1 MLNRPLEL
9 ENKRIMKKA
18 LTDLEKHLKA
28 DVLVYYGSIVHGSDS
43 IIKDVIEGL
52 PNKKETLYIIL
63 TTGGGVLLPVQRMV
77 KVFRHYYKEV
87 NFIVPNYA
95 FSAGTILC
103 MSGDKIYMNYF
114 SCLGPIDPQVEN
126 KDHKLVPALGYLD
139 KINELLEKAR
149 QNTLTQAEFIILKD
163 FDLAELK
170 QYEHE
175 RDLAISLLKTWLTHY
190 KFKDWNKHSNGK
202 AVTSEE
208 KEKRAIQI
216 AESLSDNNRWNTH
229 GYPIDMEILTKELK
243 LKIED
248 FSLDPKLNNL
258 IIKYNECLEE
268 FISIKKHQHFVQ
280 TRNFI
285 I

>member
-1 MLNRPLEL
+1 MLNRPLEM
-9 ENKRIMKKA
+9 ENQIIMKKA

-28 DVLVYYGSIVHGSDS
+28 DVLVYYGPIVNGSDS
-43 IIKDVIEGL
+43 EIKDIVESI
-52 PNKKETLYIIL
+52 PNKKDVLYVIL

-77 KVFRHYYKEV
+77 KVFRYYYKEV

-126 KDHKLVPALGYLD
+126 KDKKLVPALGYLD
-139 KINELLEKAR
+139 KINELLDKAKN
-149 QNTLTQAEFIILKD
+149 NTLTQAEFLILKD

-170 QYEHE
+170 QYEQAK
-175 RDLAISLLKTWLTHY
+175 DLAISLLKKWLTQY
-190 KFKDWNKHSNGK
+190 KFKDWNQHSDGSI
-202 AVTSEE
+202 VTQQE
-208 KEKRAIQI
+208 KEARAVEI
-216 AESLSDNNRWNTH
+216 AELLSDNKKWNSH
-229 GYPIDMEILTKELK
+229 GFPIDIDTLTTELK

-248 FSLDPKLNNL
+248 FSKDTKLNNL
-258 IIKYNECLEE
+258 IVKYNDCLEE
-268 FISIKKHQHFVQ
+268 YVNIKKYQRFIQ

-285 I
+285 

>member
-1 MLNRPLEL
+1 MLNRPLEM
-9 ENKRIMKKA
+9 ENQLIMKKA

-28 DVLVYYGSIVHGSDS
+28 DVLVYYGPIVNGSDS
-43 IIKDVIEGL
+43 EIKDIVERI
-52 PNKKETLYIIL
+52 PNKKEVLYVIL

-77 KVFRHYYKEV
+77 KVFRYYYKEV

-126 KDHKLVPALGYLD
+126 KDNKLVPALGYLD
-139 KINELLEKAR
+139 KINELLDKAKN
-149 QNTLTQAEFIILKD
+149 NTLTQAEFLILKD

-170 QYEHE
+170 QYEQAK
-175 RDLAISLLKTWLTHY
+175 DLAISLLKKWLTQY
-190 KFKDWNKHSNGK
+190 KFKDWNQHSDGSI
-202 AVTSEE
+202 VTQQE
-208 KEKRAIQI
+208 KEARAVEI
-216 AESLSDNNRWNTH
+216 AELLSDNKKWNSH
-229 GYPIDMEILTKELK
+229 GFPIDIDTLTTELK

-248 FSLDPKLNNL
+248 FSKDTKLNNL
-258 IIKYNECLEE
+258 IVKYNDCLEE
-268 FISIKKHQHFVQ
+268 YVNIKKYQRFIQ

-285 I
+285 